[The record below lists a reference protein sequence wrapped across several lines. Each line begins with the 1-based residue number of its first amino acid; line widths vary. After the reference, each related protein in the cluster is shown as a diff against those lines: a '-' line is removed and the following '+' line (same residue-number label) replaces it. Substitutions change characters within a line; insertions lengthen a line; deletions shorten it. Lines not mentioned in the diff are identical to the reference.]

1 MQNSLPAFCG
11 NVVVMPLYF
20 AMIGHGSA
28 VLLRGKGGE
37 VVKRKKLPR
46 QSDCQVRH
54 RSGVIAFYL
63 NKQVGN
69 SD

>member
-1 MQNSLPAFCG
+1 
-11 NVVVMPLYF
+11 MPLHF

-37 VVKRKKLPR
+37 VIKRKKLPR